1 MPSSVVRR
9 FADPDDYTAAIRAS
23 RGAELLVTGPG
34 QFAAKLVRFDFHQLW
49 MQRFQESLPRIGHS
63 AVSPDRAVVMIR
75 TRPGPGLSLNGIEMA
90 PNGIIRLSERHAF
103 FQRSSGPACF
113 ATMSL
118 PVEAMVTAGAAIAG
132 CDLMPPLDALT
143 VIAPEAATARLQRL
157 HEAAEHL
164 ADDSPEVIANPEAAR
179 GLEQSLLHA
188 LVDCLGTGH
197 VHADT
202 ASQRRHAT
210 IMRRFRVVLEQNA
223 DSALYVPELC
233 AAIGVSDRTLRT
245 CCQEALGVSPLRYLW
260 LRRMHLVRRALTVA
274 DPAAATVTATA
285 AAYGFWEFGRFAVTY
300 RALFGESPSA
310 TLRRPCDSSVPQRRA
325 AGIPIAA
332 VA

>member
-143 VIAPEAATARLQRL
+143 VIAPEAPRRGCNGCTKRRNIWRTTRRRSSPTRRRR
-157 HEAAEHL
+157 
-164 ADDSPEVIANPEAAR
+164 ADWSSR
-179 GLEQSLLHA
+179 CS
-188 LVDCLGTGH
+188 TRWS
-197 VHADT
+197 T
-202 ASQRRHAT
+202 ASAPGTFMRTRHPSAA
-210 IMRRFRVVLEQNA
+210 MRRSCAGSASCWRNA

-300 RALFGESPSA
+300 RALFGESPPRAAPPVS
-310 TLRRPCDSSVPQRRA
+310 DSSVPQRRA

>member
-1 MPSSVVRR
+1 
-9 FADPDDYTAAIRAS
+9 
-23 RGAELLVTGPG
+23 
-34 QFAAKLVRFDFHQLW
+34 
-49 MQRFQESLPRIGHS
+49 LPTLTT
-63 AVSPDRAVVMIR
+63 
-75 TRPGPGLSLNGIEMA
+75 TR
-90 PNGIIRLSERHAF
+90 
-103 FQRSSGPACF
+103 QRSAH
-113 ATMSL
+113 
-118 PVEAMVTAGAAIAG
+118 
-132 CDLMPPLDALT
+132 
-143 VIAPEAATARLQRL
+143 R
-157 HEAAEHL
+157 
-164 ADDSPEVIANPEAAR
+164 AAR

-188 LVDCLGTGH
+188 LVDCLGIGH

-285 AAYGFWEFGRFAVTY
+285 AAHGFWEFGRFAVTY

-332 VA
+332 VAWRGAPPGRAVSPQRHARSPTGRRSKPCQICIATGGRARDTAPTRTIRRESRMGKCAFSLTTAACCANDTGSQRGQRAAQGLVEAVSVNSRTMQWRTALDPQGRTP